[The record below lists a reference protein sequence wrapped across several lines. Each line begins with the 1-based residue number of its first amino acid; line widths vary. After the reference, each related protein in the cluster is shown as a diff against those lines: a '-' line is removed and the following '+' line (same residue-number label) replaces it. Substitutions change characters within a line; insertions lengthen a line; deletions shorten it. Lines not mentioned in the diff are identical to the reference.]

1 MSKTK
6 SPITGKV
13 AKKAFIK
20 GGVQY
25 YTDELGNIFCK
36 KLDQSGMVGGGNE
49 DTRNTDEMNKTRL
62 ERIRQI
68 SGKTNP
74 MILDYGCGTGLMVT
88 FMQDA
93 DIDCDGYDPYNGYYA
108 DVLSL
113 KKDYD
118 VIVLTEVIEHLTA
131 PFAELAEIKELC
143 HPGSKVMI
151 ETSFADWLT
160 EADEYIEP
168 KVGHCTIF
176 SHAGLDHLMAQ
187 FSFKPDNH
195 INRNVRIYAVG

>member
-6 SPITGKV
+6 SPITGKI
-13 AKKAFIK
+13 AKKAFVK
-20 GGVQY
+20 DGVQY
-25 YTDELGNIFCK
+25 YTDDLGNIFCK
-36 KLDQSGMVGGGNE
+36 KLDQSGMVGGGKE
-49 DTRNTDEMNKTRL
+49 DERNTDEMNLVRMY
-62 ERIRQI
+62 RIQKI
-68 SGKTNP
+68 SGKQQPT
-74 MILDYGCGTGLMVT
+74 ILDYGCGTGLMVT
-88 FMQDA
+88 YMQDA
-93 DIDCDGYDPYNGYYA
+93 GIDCDGYDPYNGYYA

-143 HPGSKVMI
+143 HKGSKVMI

-160 EADEYIEP
+160 EHDEYIEP

-187 FSFKPDNH
+187 FGFKPDNH

>member
-13 AKKAFIK
+13 AKKAFVK

-25 YTDELGNIFCK
+25 YTDELNNIFCN
-36 KLDQSGMVGGGNE
+36 KLDQSNMVGGGNE
-49 DTRNTDEMNKTRL
+49 DTRNTDEMNLVRMY
-62 ERIRQI
+62 RIQKL
-68 SGKTNP
+68 SGKQQPT
-74 MILDYGCGTGLMVT
+74 ILDYGCGSGLMVT
-88 FMQDA
+88 YMQDA
-93 DIDCDGYDPYNGYYA
+93 GIDCDGYDPYNGYYA

-113 KKDYD
+113 KKEYD

-131 PFAELAEIKELC
+131 PFAELQEIKYLC

-151 ETSFADWLT
+151 ETSFT
-160 EADEYIEP
+160 EWITQDDIYINPE
-168 KVGHCTIF
+168 VGHCTIF
-176 SHAGLDHLMAQ
+176 SHAGLDNLMAQ
-187 FSFKPDNH
+187 FGFIPDNH

>member
-13 AKKAFIK
+13 AKKTFVK

-25 YTDELGNIFCK
+25 YTDDLGNIFCK

-68 SGKTNP
+68 SGKHDPT
-74 MILDYGCGTGLMVT
+74 ILDYGCGNGLMVK
-88 FMQDA
+88 FMQA
-93 DIDCDGYDPYNGYYA
+93 AGIECDGYDVYNDDYA
-108 DVLSL
+108 DFISL
-113 KKDYD
+113 KKEYD

-131 PFAELAEIKELC
+131 PFAELEEIKVLC
-143 HPGSKVMI
+143 HADSKIMI
-151 ETSFADWLT
+151 ETSFT
-160 EADEYIEP
+160 EWITQDDIYINPE
-168 KVGHCTIF
+168 VGHCTIF
-176 SHAGLDHLMAQ
+176 SHAGLDNLMVQ
-187 FSFKPDNH
+187 FGFKPDNH

>member
-13 AKKAFIK
+13 AKKAFVK

-25 YTDELGNIFCK
+25 YTDDLANIFCK
-36 KLDQSGMVGGGNE
+36 KLDQSNMVGGGNE
-49 DTRNTDEMNKTRL
+49 DTRNTDELNLVRMY
-62 ERIRQI
+62 RIQKI
-68 SGKTNP
+68 SGKQQPT
-74 MILDYGCGTGLMVT
+74 ILDYGCGSGLMVT
-88 FMQDA
+88 FMHDA
-93 DIDCDGYDPYNGYYA
+93 GIDCDGYDPYNGYYA

-118 VIVLTEVIEHLTA
+118 VIVLTEVIEHLTV
-131 PFAELAEIKELC
+131 PFAELAEIKEFC
-143 HPGSKVMI
+143 HPGSKIMI

-160 EADEYIEP
+160 EHDAYIEP

-187 FSFKPDNH
+187 FGFIPDNH
-195 INRNVRIYAVG
+195 INRNVRIYSA

>member
-6 SPITGKV
+6 SPITAKV
-13 AKKAFIK
+13 AKKAFVK

-36 KLDQSGMVGGGNE
+36 KLDQSGMVGGGME
-49 DTRNTDEMNKTRL
+49 LERNADDINQTRL
-62 ERIRQI
+62 DRIRQI
-68 SGKTNP
+68 SGKQNP
-74 MILDYGCGTGLMVT
+74 TILDYGCGTGLMVK
-88 FMQDA
+88 FMHDNL
-93 DIDCDGYDPYNGYYA
+93 IDCDGYDPYNGHYA

-113 KKDYD
+113 KRDYD

-131 PFAELAEIKELC
+131 PFAELAEIKEFC
-143 HPGSKVMI
+143 HPGSNIMI

-160 EADEYIEP
+160 KDDFYIEP

-187 FSFKPDNH
+187 FGFIPSNH

>member
-13 AKKAFIK
+13 AKKAFAK

-36 KLDQSGMVGGGNE
+36 KLDQSGMVGGGKE
-49 DTRNTDEMNKTRL
+49 DERNADELNLVRMY
-62 ERIRQI
+62 RIQKL
-68 SGKTNP
+68 SGKQQPT
-74 MILDYGCGTGLMVT
+74 ILDYGCGTGLMVT

-93 DIDCDGYDPYNGYYA
+93 GIDCDGYDPYNGYYA

-131 PFAELAEIKELC
+131 PFAELAEIKEMC

-160 EADEYIEP
+160 ENDEYIEP

-187 FSFKPDNH
+187 FGFKPDNH
-195 INRNVRIYAVG
+195 INQNVRIYAVG

>member
-13 AKKAFIK
+13 AKKAFVK

-25 YTDELGNIFCK
+25 YTDDLANIFCK
-36 KLDQSGMVGGGNE
+36 KLEQSGMVGGGKE
-49 DTRNTDEMNKTRL
+49 DERNADELNLVRMY
-62 ERIRQI
+62 RIQKI
-68 SGKTNP
+68 SGKQQPT
-74 MILDYGCGTGLMVT
+74 ILDYGCGTGLMVT

-131 PFAELAEIKELC
+131 PFAELAEIKEMC
-143 HPGSKVMI
+143 HPGSKIMI
-151 ETSFADWLT
+151 ETSFTDWLT
-160 EADEYIEP
+160 EHDEYIEP

-187 FSFKPDNH
+187 FGFTPGNH
-195 INRNVRIYAVG
+195 INQNVRIYAVG

>member
-13 AKKAFIK
+13 AKKAFVK

-25 YTDELGNIFCK
+25 YTDELNNIFCN

-49 DTRNTDEMNKTRL
+49 DTRNTDEMNLVRMY
-62 ERIRQI
+62 RIQKL
-68 SGKTNP
+68 SGKQQPT
-74 MILDYGCGTGLMVT
+74 ILDYGCGSGLMVT
-88 FMQDA
+88 YMQDA
-93 DIDCDGYDPYNGYYA
+93 GIDCDGYDPYNGYYA

-113 KKDYD
+113 KKEYD

-131 PFAELAEIKELC
+131 PFAELQEIKYLC

-151 ETSFADWLT
+151 ETSFT
-160 EADEYIEP
+160 EWITQDDIYINPE
-168 KVGHCTIF
+168 VGHCTIF
-176 SHAGLDHLMAQ
+176 SHAGLDNLMEQ
-187 FSFKPDNH
+187 FGFVPDNH
-195 INRNVRIYAVG
+195 INQNVRIYAVG

>member
-13 AKKAFIK
+13 AKKAFVK

-25 YTDELGNIFCK
+25 YTDELNNIFCK
-36 KLDQSGMVGGGNE
+36 KLDQSGMVGGGKE
-49 DTRNTDEMNKTRL
+49 DERNADELNLVRMY
-62 ERIRQI
+62 RIQKI
-68 SGKTNP
+68 SGKQQPT
-74 MILDYGCGTGLMVT
+74 ILDYGCGTGLMVT

-131 PFAELAEIKELC
+131 PFAELAEIKEMC
-143 HPGSKVMI
+143 HPGSKIMI
-151 ETSFADWLT
+151 ETSFTDWLT
-160 EADEYIEP
+160 EHDEYIEP

-187 FSFKPDNH
+187 FGFTPGNH
-195 INRNVRIYAVG
+195 INQNVRIYAVG

>member
-25 YTDELGNIFCK
+25 YTDDLGNIFCK

-49 DTRNTDEMNKTRL
+49 DTRNTDDMNQTRL
-62 ERIRQI
+62 ERIRKI
-68 SGKTNP
+68 SGKHDPT
-74 MILDYGCGTGLMVT
+74 ILDYGCGTGLMVT

-93 DIDCDGYDPYNGYYA
+93 GIDCDGYDPYNGYYA

-113 KKDYD
+113 KKEYD

-131 PFAELAEIKELC
+131 PFAELAEIKEFC

-160 EADEYIEP
+160 EHDEYIEP

-176 SHAGLDHLMAQ
+176 SHAGLDYLMAQ
-187 FSFKPDNH
+187 FGFKADNH
-195 INRNVRIYAVG
+195 INRNVRIYSA

>member
-13 AKKAFIK
+13 AKKAFVK

-25 YTDELGNIFCK
+25 YTDDLLNIFCK
-36 KLDQSGMVGGGNE
+36 KLDQSGMVGGGKE
-49 DTRNTDEMNKTRL
+49 DERNADELNQTRL
-62 ERIRQI
+62 ERIRKI
-68 SGKTNP
+68 SGKDNP
-74 MILDYGCGTGLMVT
+74 TILDYGCGTGLMVT
-88 FMQDA
+88 FMHDA
-93 DIDCDGYDPYNGYYA
+93 GLDCDGYDPYNGYYA

-131 PFAELAEIKELC
+131 PFAELAEIKEFC
-143 HPGSKVMI
+143 HKGSKVII

-160 EADEYIEP
+160 ENDEYIEP

-176 SHAGLDHLMAQ
+176 SHAGLDYLMAQ
-187 FSFKPDNH
+187 FDFKPDNH

>member
-1 MSKTK
+1 
-6 SPITGKV
+6 
-13 AKKAFIK
+13 
-20 GGVQY
+20 
-25 YTDELGNIFCK
+25 
-36 KLDQSGMVGGGNE
+36 MVGGGKE
-49 DTRNTDEMNKTRL
+49 DERNADELNQTRL
-62 ERIRQI
+62 DRIRKI
-68 SGKTNP
+68 SGKDNP
-74 MILDYGCGTGLMVT
+74 TILDYGCGTGLMVT
-88 FMQDA
+88 FMHDA
-93 DIDCDGYDPYNGYYA
+93 GLDCDGYDPYNGYYA

-131 PFAELAEIKELC
+131 PFAELAEIKEFC
-143 HPGSKVMI
+143 HPGSNIMI

-176 SHAGLDHLMAQ
+176 SHAGLDYLMAQ
-187 FSFKPDNH
+187 FGFVPDNH

>member
-25 YTDELGNIFCK
+25 YTDELANIFCK
-36 KLDQSGMVGGGNE
+36 KLDQSGMVGGGKE
-49 DTRNTDEMNKTRL
+49 DERNSDELNLVRMY
-62 ERIRQI
+62 RIQKI
-68 SGKTNP
+68 SGKQQPT
-74 MILDYGCGTGLMVT
+74 ILDYGCGSGLMVT
-88 FMQDA
+88 FMHDA
-93 DIDCDGYDPYNGYYA
+93 GLDCDGYDPYNGYYA

-131 PFAELAEIKELC
+131 PFAELSEIKEFC
-143 HPGSKVMI
+143 HPGSKIMI

-168 KVGHCTIF
+168 AVGHCTIF
-176 SHAGLDHLMAQ
+176 SHAGLDYLMAQ
-187 FSFKPDNH
+187 FGFTPDNH
-195 INRNVRIYAVG
+195 INQNVRIYAVG

>member
-6 SPITGKV
+6 SPITGKI
-13 AKKAFIK
+13 AKKAFVK
-20 GGVQY
+20 DGVQY
-25 YTDELGNIFCK
+25 YTDELANIFCK
-36 KLDQSGMVGGGNE
+36 KLDQSNMVGGGNE

-74 MILDYGCGTGLMVT
+74 TILDYGCGTGLMVT

-93 DIDCDGYDPYNGYYA
+93 GIDCDGYDPYNGYYA

-131 PFAELAEIKELC
+131 PFAELQEIKVLC
-143 HPGSKVMI
+143 HPGSKIMI
-151 ETSFADWLT
+151 ETSFT
-160 EADEYIEP
+160 EWITQDDIYINPE
-168 KVGHCTIF
+168 VGHCTIF
-176 SHAGLDHLMAQ
+176 SHAGLDNLMAQ
-187 FSFKPDNH
+187 FGFKPDNH
-195 INRNVRIYAVG
+195 INQNVRIYAVG

>member
-13 AKKAFIK
+13 AKKAFVK
-20 GGVQY
+20 CGVQY
-25 YTDELGNIFCK
+25 YTDDLGNIFCH
-36 KLDQSGMVGGGNE
+36 KLDQSGMVGGDKE
-49 DTRNTDEMNKTRL
+49 LERNADEINQTRL

-74 MILDYGCGTGLMVT
+74 TILDYGCGTGLMVK
-88 FMQDA
+88 FMQSA
-93 DIDCDGYDPYNGYYA
+93 GLECDGYDVYNDEFA
-108 DVLSL
+108 DFLYL
-113 KKDYD
+113 KKEYD

-131 PFAELAEIKELC
+131 PFAELEEINALT
-143 HPGSKVMI
+143 HRGSKVMI
-151 ETSFADWLT
+151 ETSFTDWLT
-160 EADEYIEP
+160 ENDAYIEP

-176 SHAGLDHLMAQ
+176 SHAGLDYLMQQ
-187 FSFKPDNH
+187 FGFTPDNH

>member
-36 KLDQSGMVGGGNE
+36 KLDQSGMVGGGME
-49 DTRNTDEMNKTRL
+49 LERNADDINQGRL

-68 SGKTNP
+68 SGKDNP
-74 MILDYGCGTGLMVT
+74 TILDYGCGNGLMVT

-93 DIDCDGYDPYNGYYA
+93 GLDCDGYDPYNGQFA

-131 PFAELAEIKELC
+131 PFAELYDIKFIC
-143 HPGSKVMI
+143 HKGSKIMI

-160 EADEYIEP
+160 KDDFYIEP

-176 SHAGLDHLMAQ
+176 SHAGLDHLMQQ
-187 FSFKPDNH
+187 FGFTPDNH

>member
-25 YTDELGNIFCK
+25 YTDNLANIFCK
-36 KLDQSGMVGGGNE
+36 KLDQSGMVGGGKE
-49 DTRNTDEMNKTRL
+49 DERNADEMNLVRMY
-62 ERIRQI
+62 RIQKI
-68 SGKTNP
+68 SGNQQPT
-74 MILDYGCGTGLMVT
+74 ILDYGCGTGLMVT

-93 DIDCDGYDPYNGYYA
+93 GIDCDGYDPYNGYYA

-131 PFAELAEIKELC
+131 PFAELAEIKEFC
-143 HPGSKVMI
+143 HPGSKIMI
-151 ETSFADWLT
+151 ETSFTDWLT
-160 EADEYIEP
+160 EHDEYIEP

-187 FSFKPDNH
+187 FGFTPDNH